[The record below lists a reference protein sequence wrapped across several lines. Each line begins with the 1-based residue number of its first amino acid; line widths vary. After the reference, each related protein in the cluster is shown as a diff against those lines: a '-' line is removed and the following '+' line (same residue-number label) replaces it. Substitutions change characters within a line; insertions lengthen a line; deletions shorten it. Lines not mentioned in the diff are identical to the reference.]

1 MPVSEVYS
9 EPCQTFKIERFL
21 KIKNGWKPF
30 TIFPKRYILH
40 FWQGSEYA
48 SILRFLMLCKILLH
62 LQILITTAMLDC
74 RRMAIIWSGKQT
86 EAATRGFLCKKVFLE
101 ISQNLQENS
110 CDRVSFL
117 IKLQA
122 CNFTE
127 KETLSQVFSCELC
140 EISKNAFFTGHFW
153 TTASKQICLKV

>member
-1 MPVSEVYS
+1 MNIVKVIFCDVIGCSKFFKILIVLIKKSVKFSISPSRSYWAANHSKLATYPSFVLLPLSISVPVSEVYS

-62 LQILITTAMLDC
+62 LQILITTAMLNF
-74 RRMAIIWSGKQT
+74 RRMAII
-86 EAATRGFLCKKVFLE
+86 
-101 ISQNLQENS
+101 
-110 CDRVSFL
+110 
-117 IKLQA
+117 
-122 CNFTE
+122 
-127 KETLSQVFSCELC
+127 
-140 EISKNAFFTGHFW
+140 
-153 TTASKQICLKV
+153 